1 MMTRHSI
8 RVRLTAWYAGLTLVA
23 LMVMAASV
31 ILLVRHSVTR
41 AVDERLSAHHDGLER
56 FANGLGANIPTDEV
70 RDELREYAAGAVG
83 SAFFELATADGAALA
98 RPEVSGWDASIA
110 ALRPAAAASSSAS
123 AIDFLIGGEPYRAS
137 RRTLTIRGAQA
148 ASIVAVAMGPA
159 DAALASA
166 QRMLFW
172 LLPLM
177 SLLAAACGYVVSGR
191 ALRPVDR
198 LTQAAQTI
206 NVENLH
212 QRLDVPPAPDEL
224 QRLAVTFN
232 GMLDRLQE
240 GVGNIARFTSEASHE
255 LRTPV
260 ALVRTTAELA
270 LRRDRS
276 PEEYQDALTDIHTQ
290 SREMSDLV
298 DDLLTMARAD
308 AGVEPPPETVVD
320 LGVLAASFAASWRA
334 TSRFNL
340 VRDDDPIMIRA
351 EARQVLRLL
360 SIVCENATKYG
371 PEDGEVSVRLRAEH
385 GRAVIDV
392 EDDGIGVAAG
402 DLPRVF
408 ERFYRGARA
417 RAGEATGSGLGLSIA
432 KVIAERHG
440 GQIMLSSPI
449 RALDS
454 RATSARGTRVTITF
468 PLAAPLD
475 APATAPVAG
484 AG

>member
-23 LMVMAASV
+23 LIVMASSV

-41 AVDERLSAHHDGLER
+41 AVEERLSAHHDGLER
-56 FANGLGANIPTDEV
+56 FANALEVSLPADEV

-83 SAFFELATADGAALA
+83 GAFLELATSEGANLA
-98 RPEVSGWDASIA
+98 HPDVSGWDAAIA
-110 ALRPAAAASSSAS
+110 SLRPTSPSPRAT
-123 AIDFLIGGEPYRAS
+123 AIDFLIGDAPYRAS
-137 RRTLTIRGAQA
+137 TRALTIHGASAQ
-148 ASIVAVAMGPA
+148 SIVAVALGPT
-159 DAALASA
+159 DAALASV

-177 SLLAAACGYVVSGR
+177 SLIAAACGYVVSGR

-320 LGVLAASFAASWRA
+320 LGAVAAAFAASWRA

-351 EARQVLRLL
+351 EARQVQRLL

-371 PEDGEVSVRLRAEH
+371 PEDGEVCVRLRAEN

-449 RALDS
+449 RALDG

-468 PLAAPLD
+468 PLATPD
-475 APATAPVAG
+475 VTTAPHTRPAQ
-484 AG
+484 

>member
-1 MMTRHSI
+1 MITRHSI

-23 LMVMAASV
+23 LIVMAAAV
-31 ILLVRHSVTR
+31 FLLVRQSVTR

-56 FANGLGANIPTDEV
+56 FANGLEAGIAPSEL
-70 RDELREYAAGAVG
+70 RDELREYGAGAVG
-83 SAFFELATADGAALA
+83 SAFFELVAADGVLLA
-98 RPEVSGWDASIA
+98 RPDVAGWDASIA
-110 ALRPAAAASSSAS
+110 ALRPTAASHQSST
-123 AIDFLIGGEPYRAS
+123 IDLRIGGEPYRAS
-137 RRTLTIRGAQA
+137 TRALTIHGAPAQ
-148 ASIVAVAMGPA
+148 SIVAVAVGPA
-159 DAALASA
+159 EAALARA

-177 SLLAAACGYVVSGR
+177 TLIAAVCGYVVSGR

-232 GMLDRLQE
+232 GMLDRLEE

-276 PEEYQDALTDIHTQ
+276 PEEYQHALTDIHTQ

-308 AGVEPPPETVVD
+308 AGVEPAPETVVD
-320 LGVLAASFAASWRA
+320 LAAIAAAFAASWRA
-334 TSRFNL
+334 TPRFNL
-340 VRDDDPIMIRA
+340 IGDDAPIMIRA
-351 EARQVLRLL
+351 EARQVQRLL
-360 SIVCENATKYG
+360 SIVCENAIKYG
-371 PEDGEVSVRLRAEH
+371 PEDGEVCVRVRAE
-385 GRAVIDV
+385 GRRAVIDV
-392 EDDGIGVAAG
+392 EDDGIGVAAA

-417 RAGEATGSGLGLSIA
+417 RAGEAAGSGLGLSIA

-449 RALDS
+449 RAVDS
-454 RATSARGTRVTITF
+454 QGVAARGTRVTVMF
-468 PLAAPLD
+468 PLAAGAD
-475 APATAPVAG
+475 AAPAHAEVATA
-484 AG
+484 

>member
-1 MMTRHSI
+1 MIARHSI

-23 LMVMAASV
+23 LLVMAAAV
-31 ILLVRHSVTR
+31 LLLVKQSVAR
-41 AVDERLSAHHDGLER
+41 EVDERLQANHAGLEH
-56 FANGLGANIPTDEV
+56 FADALEAGLPTAEV
-70 RDELREYAAGAVG
+70 QDELREYAAGAVG
-83 SAFFELATADGAALA
+83 HSFFELTSQDGVTLA
-98 RPEVSGWDASIA
+98 RPDVPGWDAA
-110 ALRPAAAASSSAS
+110 VAGLRTEAASHPVVENHLTIAGQPYQAS
-123 AIDFLIGGEPYRAS
+123 T
-137 RRTLTIRGAQA
+137 RTLTIHGAPA
-148 ASIVAVAMGPA
+148 RSIVAVAIGPA
-159 DAALASA
+159 DAALARA
-166 QRMLFW
+166 QVMLVW

-177 SLLAAACGYVVSGR
+177 TLVAAGCGYVVSGR

-198 LTQAAQTI
+198 LTQAAQMI

-240 GVGNIARFTSEASHE
+240 GVNNIARFTSEASHE

-276 PEEYQDALTDIHTQ
+276 PEEYQHALTDIHTQ
-290 SREMSDLV
+290 SREMSALV

-308 AGVEPPPETVVD
+308 AGVEPPPDTVVD
-320 LGVLAASFAASWRA
+320 LGAITSEFAASWRA
-334 TSRFNL
+334 AARFTLRADEGPVL
-340 VRDDDPIMIRA
+340 VRA
-351 EARQVLRLL
+351 EARQVQRLL
-360 SIVCENATKYG
+360 AIICENAIKYG
-371 PEDGEVSVRLRAEH
+371 PADGEVCVRVRSER

-417 RAGEATGSGLGLSIA
+417 RAGEVLGSGLGLSIA

-449 RALDS
+449 RTLDS
-454 RATSARGTRVTITF
+454 GVAAGRGTRVTVTF
-468 PLAAPLD
+468 PLASAD
-475 APATAPVAG
+475 APSTVPDPAGVA
-484 AG
+484 